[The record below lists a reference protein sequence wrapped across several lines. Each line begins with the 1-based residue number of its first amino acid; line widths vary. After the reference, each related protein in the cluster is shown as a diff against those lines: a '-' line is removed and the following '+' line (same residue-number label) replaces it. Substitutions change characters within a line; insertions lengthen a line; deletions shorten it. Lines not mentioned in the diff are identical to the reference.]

1 MLTNSGIYRL
11 LFDQLMPVVLPEPEH
26 VEGQQPQLLVGPD
39 ITSQEAA
46 DARLNTVVD
55 FEMDI

>member
-1 MLTNSGIYRL
+1 MVLTNSGIYRL
-11 LFDQLMPVVLPEPEH
+11 LFDQLIPVVLPEPEH

-55 FEMDI
+55 F